1 MVVILENLINTV
13 FSQFN
18 PMNTITASVA
28 HTTKQER
35 YGTILNL
42 YRITLSNGVT
52 AKRQSCARENCPEGA
67 NGVAI
72 NLKTGKALT
81 ASADVRRCFRKYKGD
96 ADVVVVNLRTEEVT
110 FCG

>member
-1 MVVILENLINTV
+1 MIVILENLSNTV
-13 FSQFN
+13 FSQFI

-28 HTTKQER
+28 HNTTQTQ
-35 YGTILNL
+35 YGTILNH
-42 YRITLSNGVT
+42 YRIALSNGVT